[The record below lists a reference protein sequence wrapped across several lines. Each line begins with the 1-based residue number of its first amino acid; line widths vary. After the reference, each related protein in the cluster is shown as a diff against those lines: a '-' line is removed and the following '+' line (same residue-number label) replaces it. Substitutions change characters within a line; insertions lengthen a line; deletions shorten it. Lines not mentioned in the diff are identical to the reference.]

1 VTRGTGCAFGRV
13 CVCVR
18 RGLSGEGTRDVD
30 APAGQQGD
38 EGSGRAGARGGMCLG
53 QQARRRWRRWRRAL
67 EQGTRGATLVGGDGS
82 EGAEIR
88 DVG

>member
-1 VTRGTGCAFGRV
+1 
-13 CVCVR
+13 
-18 RGLSGEGTRDVD
+18 
-30 APAGQQGD
+30 
-38 EGSGRAGARGGMCLG
+38 MCLG

-67 EQGTRGATLVGGDGS
+67 EQGTRDATLVGGDGS